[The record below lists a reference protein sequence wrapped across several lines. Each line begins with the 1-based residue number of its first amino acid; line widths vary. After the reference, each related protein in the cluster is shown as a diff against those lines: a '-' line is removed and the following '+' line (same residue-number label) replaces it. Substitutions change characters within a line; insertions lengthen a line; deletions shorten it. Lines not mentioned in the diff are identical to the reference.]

1 MSACIEI
8 ERREVSMCLSVR
20 NWIWVWRNRELGFEV
35 E

>member
-8 ERREVSMCLSVR
+8 ERREVSMCLSVK
-20 NWIWVWRNRELGFEV
+20 NWVWRNRELGFEV